1 MESFMRIQVC
11 KDPVTKMLFG
21 RFGYNLVFIWFIFP
35 ILLVVT
41 SIYYETLTSV
51 ILPFE
56 LSAEGAK
63 ALPLLKDEMFYSLLV
78 VIPFVIILL
87 NYFLNSIPDMFVN
100 LWENKVIQSKIEP
113 EPSIKQYNTYLKE
126 FETKINNKRAFTF
139 ISIIIPIII
148 FTKKFSFTAKEG
160 IVCIK

>member
-1 MESFMRIQVC
+1 MRIQVC

>member
-1 MESFMRIQVC
+1 MESVMRIQVC
-11 KDPVTKMLFG
+11 KDPVTKMLLG
-21 RFGYNLVFIWFIFP
+21 RFECNLILIWFIFP

-51 ILPFE
+51 MLPSE
-56 LSAEGAK
+56 LSVESVK
-63 ALPLLKDEMFYSLLV
+63 APHLLKDEMFYSLLA

-87 NYFLNSIPDMFVN
+87 NYFLKSIPDMFVN
-100 LWENKVIQSKIEP
+100 LWENKIIQSRTEP

-126 FETKINNKRAFTF
+126 FETRINNKRAFTF
-139 ISIIIPIII
+139 ISIIIPLII